1 MSHRLF
7 LFLSWYI
14 SGNDSGGYPIIIINW
29 ILQPSTSVYTTAFFL
44 VSYFSWLKKEILSL
58 RDIVVLFLEFCFS
71 GIMQKRERKKKA
83 PTDPARRK
91 YPCSN
96 NHYNQHPLFSFWK
109 WWWREFRLNHHYKY
123 GGRNICRQCWFGFFG

>member
-7 LFLSWYI
+7 CF
-14 SGNDSGGYPIIIINW
+14 YPGIFRVIIIVVGTRSSSIESCSNHPY
-29 ILQPSTSVYTTAFFL
+29 IPLLFSGFLFFL
-44 VSYFSWLKKEILSL
+44 VKIEILSL